1 MAAPNYSFAK
11 KQRELAKKQKKA
23 EKLARKQTKGDSP
36 EDADATDT
44 DRDPEKTEPSS
55 TG

>member
-23 EKLARKQTKGDSP
+23 EKLARKQPKNESTDEAGDSQTPAKP
-36 EDADATDT
+36 EPA
-44 DRDPEKTEPSS
+44 SS
-55 TG
+55 

>member
-23 EKLARKQTKGDSP
+23 EKLARKQEKPESP
-36 EDADATDT
+36 DAAGTD
-44 DRDPEKTEPSS
+44 DPPAKPEPTPAS
-55 TG
+55 